1 VVFVLITLFI
11 DMLGMGLVIP
21 ILPRLV
27 QSLLGDGI
35 GEASFVFGLLVA
47 IYALMQFFCAPVL
60 GALSDRF
67 GRRPVILLALAGLGF
82 DYVLL
87 SFAPTIWWLVVGR
100 IAAGVFGATVTPAG
114 AYIADVS
121 PPEKRAANFGLIGI
135 AFGLGFIAGP
145 ALGGLLG
152 ETNLRLPF
160 MVCAGLTFFNFLFG
174 LLVMPESLK
183 PENRRAL
190 DWTQMNPVGALRAVW
205 RYRGVAAM
213 VPVFVAA
220 QLAQQ
225 GLQSV
230 WVPYTTYRY
239 NWSVGQVGASLAV
252 VGLLFAFSQGA
263 LVRPMVSRFGEM
275 RTLMGALVVAVLG
288 MLLFGLASQGWMM
301 YAVTALYCVGLG
313 LLNPSVQG
321 RMSRSVPANAQG
333 LLQGA
338 MASVMTATAVAG
350 PPLANGLFALA
361 ISPQAPVTLPGAP
374 FFLGSLLCLAALWLA
389 VRQFARDR
397 SQMVTQEREDQV
409 RQLRQRFVR
418 EVRIE
423 DQVLRRGDLVVRGE
437 LGRRSADGVHQAD
450 RQQHARLNSGS
461 QVLDVDVA

>member
-1 VVFVLITLFI
+1 MRNRQASVVFVLITVFI
-11 DMLGMGLVIP
+11 DIVGMGLVIP

-27 QSLLGDGI
+27 QEMLGGSIAD
-35 GEASFVFGLLVA
+35 ASFVFGLLVS
-47 IYALMQFFCAPVL
+47 IYAIMQFFCAPIL

-67 GRRPVILLALAGLGF
+67 GRRPVILMALAGLGF

-87 SFAPTIWWLVVGR
+87 TFAPTIWWLVLGR
-100 IAAGVFGATVTPAG
+100 IVAGLFGATFTPAG

-121 PPEKRAANFGLIGI
+121 PPEKRAANFGLIGV

-160 MVCAGLTFFNFLFG
+160 MVCAGLTFINFLFG
-174 LLVMPESLK
+174 LLVMPESLR
-183 PENRRAL
+183 PENRRAIDL
-190 DWTQMNPVGALRAVW
+190 KQMNPVGALRAVW

-239 NWSVGQVGASLAV
+239 GWGVAQVGASLAV
-252 VGLLFAFSQGA
+252 VGLLFAVSQGA
-263 LVRPMVSRFGEM
+263 LVRPMVARFGEM
-275 RTLMGALVVAVLG
+275 RTLITALVVAVLG
-288 MLLFGLASQGWMM
+288 MLLFGLANQGWMM
-301 YAVTALYCVGLG
+301 YAVTALYCLGLG
-313 LLNPSVQG
+313 LLNPAVQG
-321 RMSRSVPANAQG
+321 VMSRAVAANEQG

-338 MASVMTATAVAG
+338 MTSVMTATAIIG

-361 ISPQAPVTLPGAP
+361 ISPQAPVTVPGAP
-374 FFLGSLLCLAALWLA
+374 FFLGSILCLAALWLA
-389 VRQFARDR
+389 SRQSARIR
-397 SQMVTQEREDQV
+397 VFTQAAS
-409 RQLRQRFVR
+409 
-418 EVRIE
+418 EVP
-423 DQVLRRGDLVVRGE
+423 
-437 LGRRSADGVHQAD
+437 
-450 RQQHARLNSGS
+450 
-461 QVLDVDVA
+461 VAA